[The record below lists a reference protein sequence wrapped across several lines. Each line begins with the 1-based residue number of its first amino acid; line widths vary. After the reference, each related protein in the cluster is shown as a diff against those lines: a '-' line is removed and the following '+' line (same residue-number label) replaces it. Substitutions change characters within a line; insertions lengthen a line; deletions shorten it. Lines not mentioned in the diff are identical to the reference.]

1 MMNIK
6 KHLTR
11 FMAATLLFSSLW
23 LGLPDTASAASIP
36 AEGVHTTLGDSNYIN
51 QDWMNYRFYI
61 NGYGIDCSLGIG
73 EMKDDPVYIHT
84 VRNIT
89 ICELKKTTLVD
100 AFLAN
105 INNALALLTTP
116 VNDTVYQDLDTSI
129 SISGTKYYQLNGE
142 AKNWILGVL
151 QQALMEQPGDIRMS
165 LKEEYLTEAYC
176 AESLA
181 LSPDYIV
188 SGTSTT
194 SFATSGRNRS
204 TNIEVASSHLNNRIL
219 MPGQSISV
227 SDAIL
232 PRTSEN
238 GYKPAHAYLNGEI
251 VDQIGG
257 GICQV
262 SSTVYNA
269 AMNSGMA
276 VLERHPH
283 SMPVSY
289 LPLGKDAAISS
300 GTKDLIFQNP
310 YPMPVVIQTA
320 VANKKLTVNI
330 LVPDRAL
337 NGTTYHF
344 WSKKT
349 GSLSAQSY
357 LTTYVNDIETATVP
371 VAASRYQA
379 LPAEEEN

>member
-1 MMNIK
+1 MIKIK
-6 KHLTR
+6 KYLTL
-11 FMAATLLFSSLW
+11 FTAAMALFSSLW
-23 LGLPDTASAASIP
+23 LGLPDTAYAASIP
-36 AEGVHTTLGDSNYIN
+36 AEGVHTILGDASYVN

-61 NGYGIDCSLGIG
+61 SGFGIDCSLGIG
-73 EMKDDPVYIHT
+73 EMKNYPVYIHN

-89 ICELKKTTLVD
+89 ICELEKTTLVD

-105 INNALALLTTP
+105 INNALALTASP
-116 VNDTVYQDLDTSI
+116 VNDTVYQNQGTSI
-129 SISGTKYYQLNGE
+129 SMSGTKYYQLNTE
-142 AKNWILGVL
+142 ARNWILGVL
-151 QQALMEQPGDIRMS
+151 QQALMEQPGDIRLN
-165 LKEEYLTEAYC
+165 LKEEYLTDAYS

-188 SGTSTT
+188 SGSCTT

-204 TNIEVASSHLNNRIL
+204 TNIEVASSHLNNMIL
-219 MPGQSISV
+219 MPGQSVSV
-227 SDAIL
+227 SNAIL
-232 PRTSEN
+232 PRTAEN
-238 GYKPAHAYLNGEI
+238 GYKSAHAYLNGEI

-310 YPMPVVIQTA
+310 YSMPVVIQATVSA
-320 VANKKLTVNI
+320 KKLTVNF
-330 LVPDRAL
+330 LVPSGIL
-337 NGTTYHF
+337 NGTTYNF

-357 LTTYVNDIETATVP
+357 LTTYVNGAEAATVP

-379 LPAEEEN
+379 LPVEEEN

>member
-1 MMNIK
+1 MIKIK
-6 KHLTR
+6 KHLTL
-11 FMAATLLFSSLW
+11 FTAVMALFSSLW
-23 LGLPDTASAASIP
+23 LGMADTAYAASIP
-36 AEGVHTTLGDSNYIN
+36 AEGVQTTLGDASYIN

-61 NGYGIDCSLGIG
+61 SGFGIDCSLGIG
-73 EMKDDPVYIHT
+73 EMKDYPVYIHT

-100 AFLAN
+100 AFLSN
-105 INNALALLTTP
+105 INNALALAASP
-116 VNDTVYQDLDTSI
+116 VNDTVYQNQETSI
-129 SISGTKYYQLNGE
+129 SMSGTKYYQLNAE
-142 AKNWILGVL
+142 ARNWILGVL
-151 QQALMEQPGDIRMS
+151 QQALMEQPGDIRLN
-165 LKEEYLTEAYC
+165 LKEEYLTDAYS
-176 AESLA
+176 ADSLS

-188 SGTSTT
+188 SGSCTT

-204 TNIEVASSHLNNRIL
+204 TNIEVASSHLNNMIL
-219 MPGQSISV
+219 MPGQSVSV
-227 SDAIL
+227 SNAIL
-232 PRTSEN
+232 PRTAEN
-238 GYKPAHAYLNGEI
+238 GYKSAHAYLNGEI

-300 GTKDLIFQNP
+300 GTKDLIFQNL
-310 YPMPVVIQTA
+310 YSMPVIIQATVSA
-320 VANKKLTVNI
+320 KKLTVNF
-330 LVPDRAL
+330 LVPSGIL
-337 NGTTYHF
+337 NGTTYNS

-357 LTTYVNDIETATVP
+357 LTTYVNGVEAATVP

-379 LPAEEEN
+379 LPVEEEN